1 MNTLRALALIRR
13 AVELSEAGFRG
24 DALAEVCRFASEQER
39 QAVQCIVQSRP
50 AFFGH
55 KPTAQEVMAALRD
68 MVRGEA
74 ARQDSAAGVHRLAAL
89 SAPAS
94 ERSTPDRSLESLTGR
109 RRHVH
114 GRGS

>member
-55 KPTAQEVMAALRD
+55 KPTAQEVMSALRD
-68 MVRGEA
+68 MVQGES
-74 ARQDSAAGVHRLAAL
+74 ARQESAAGVHRLVAL
-89 SAPAS
+89 STPTS
-94 ERSTPDRSLESLTGR
+94 ELGVPERGLESHGGR
-109 RRHVH
+109 RHPH
-114 GRGS
+114 GRGG

>member
-50 AFFGH
+50 TLFGH
-55 KPTAQEVMAALRD
+55 KPTSQEIMAALRD
-68 MVRGEA
+68 MVLGEA
-74 ARQDSAAGVHRLAAL
+74 TRQDSAAGVRRLAAL
-89 SAPAS
+89 QPPH
-94 ERSTPDRSLESLTGR
+94 ERMAPDRSLEPHGH
-109 RRHVH
+109 RHH
-114 GRGS
+114 PRGHRG